1 MINNSVRFLSTG
13 RTLVNSIAPA
23 VPVRQKL
30 ADIRNTIIN
39 QVSTWIDGLRRF
51 LGWKVTII
59 ALEAGLI
66 LGGALVSGIF
76 GWLALARYSSFLMV
90 IGAFV
95 MLIGIAR
102 SYGNM
107 MLVTPSEAAFGKNEK
122 TYLSVPM
129 ATEMMAARYAAFM
142 QMIFWIACGI
152 LPILAG
158 ALIQSFL

>member
-1 MINNSVRFLSTG
+1 MINSIRFLSTG
-13 RTLVNSIAPA
+13 RTLVNGLVPA

-30 ADIRNTIIN
+30 TDIRTTISN
-39 QVSTWIDGLRRF
+39 QISNWLDGLRRM
-51 LGWKVTII
+51 LGWKVTMLS
-59 ALEAGLI
+59 LEAGLI
-66 LGGALVSGIF
+66 LGGALVSGMF

-107 MLVTPSEAAFGKNEK
+107 MLITPSEAAFGNDEK

-129 ATEMMAARYAAFM
+129 ANEVMAARYAGFM
-142 QMIFWIACGI
+142 QMVFWVVCGI